1 MKINSLILVILA
13 VLLAACGNSQ
23 DEAAGKKEPV
33 QEEEAQKEEQDS
45 AEDEDSEKEAV
56 ETTVLKAREDAGDY
70 DVKLEGEI
78 HRKDQKITVTGT
90 TNLLPG
96 SKLFLYT
103 DPLDGAII
111 GSAGTTLVEEDG
123 SFTLEDSIPDGYKYP
138 VIYTKI
144 IFKPS
149 ASSDEVN
156 EHYSVDGSKL
166 EGAFVRLDEEGG
178 EHQKQIVAVNE
189 IDLSQPEST
198 VMIEEPEWSKPD
210 DYGAVQIRMETEVT
224 EDEDFIYV
232 NGKSNILEGASVTG
246 GVSAEGYIITGFND
260 RADVM
265 PDGSFRLVISNPM
278 TEIKDL
284 KSYQVKIMF
293 DPTDGNGLSYIKE
306 TYGEKGE
313 KLQGGLIKDENGTN
327 MAVYSFKVGK

>member
-1 MKINSLILVILA
+1 MKINSLILVILI
-13 VLLAACGNSQ
+13 VVLAACGNNQ
-23 DEAAGKKEPV
+23 DEKASKMDSA
-33 QEEEAQKEEQDS
+33 QEET
-45 AEDEDSEKEAV
+45 SEKEKQESDKDEDNDKESV

-70 DVKLEGEI
+70 KVKLEGEI
-78 HRKDQKITVTGT
+78 HRKDNEITVTGT

-96 SKLFLYT
+96 AKMFLYT
-103 DPLDGAII
+103 EPLDGAII

-123 SFTLEDSIPDGYKYP
+123 SFILEDTIPDGYKYP

-156 EHYSVDGSKL
+156 QHYSEDGSKL
-166 EGAFVRLDEEGG
+166 EGPFIRLDEEGG
-178 EHQKQIVAVNE
+178 EHQKQIVALNE

-198 VMIEEPEWSKPD
+198 VKIEEPEWSKPD
-210 DYGAVQIRMETEVT
+210 DYGDVQIRMETEVT
-224 EDEDFIYV
+224 EDEEFIYI
-232 NGKSNILEGASVTG
+232 NGKSNIFEGASVTG
-246 GVSAEGYIITGFND
+246 SVSAEGYIITGFND
-260 RADVM
+260 RADVL
-265 PDGSFRLVISNPM
+265 PDGSFRLVIPNPM

-293 DPTDGNGLSYIKE
+293 DPADANGLSYIQE

-313 KLQGGLIKDENGTN
+313 KLKGGLIQDENGIN
-327 MAVYSFKVGK
+327 MATYSFKVGK